1 MSINTTTT
9 KSSTV
14 QDAFNS
20 GILGKESDASQ
31 KAPLGDILAILLD
44 VANPSVTVSA
54 VTATGAVNPTA
65 TGAINPTATGG
76 VVLTA
81 TAVAAATAVSPAS
94 AAYASPD
101 QSILAALANAEKVT
115 LNALVTDVGAINTK
129 LTQAT
134 VDITALATKMAQVT
148 VDDSALA
155 TKLAAAVV
163 DISALRSALA
173 ASLTGTMGGATET
186 SQPIASNITG
196 TLTYQANSVVSIRA
210 YGGTGAGVLKLIRD
224 PQHTLVA
231 GEVFWDGNVGLKFCA
246 LDGNT
251 SYDATYA
258 KTTSGP
264 KVSCLLAPI
273 TDIV

>member
-134 VDITALATKMAQVT
+134 VDIF
-148 VDDSALA
+148 
-155 TKLAAAVV
+155 
-163 DISALRSALA
+163 ALRSALV

-186 SQPIASNITG
+186 SQSITSNITG

>member
-44 VANPSVTVSA
+44 VANPSVTVSP
-54 VTATGAVNPTA
+54 VATP
-65 TGAINPTATGG
+65 GG

-101 QSILAALANAEKVT
+101 QSILAALANAERVT

-129 LTQAT
+129 LAQAT
-134 VDITALATKMAQVT
+134 
-148 VDDSALA
+148 
-155 TKLAAAVV
+155 V

-186 SQPIASNITG
+186 SQSIASNITG